1 METIGTLE
9 LQKSKLED
17 ILILIEHLENIT
29 RKIARKSY
37 RIFLYDSASFGS
49 VSIYWQYTGIY
60 LSVQESLGTHF
71 HSYEMKPFVF
81 GNWSASC
88 YYLRIF

>member
-29 RKIARKSY
+29 RKIARK
-37 RIFLYDSASFGS
+37 ITEFFLYDSASFGS
-49 VSIYWQYTGIY
+49 VSIY
-60 LSVQESLGTHF
+60 
-71 HSYEMKPFVF
+71 
-81 GNWSASC
+81 
-88 YYLRIF
+88 